1 MLERYTL
8 PEMGEVWSEEHKFET
23 WLRVEIAVC
32 EAQAEMGLIPKEAV
46 SVIREKAAFDVGR
59 IQEIE
64 EKVNHDVIA
73 FLTNVAE
80 NVGAEA
86 RYVHLGMTSSDVLD
100 TASALR
106 LQEAGD
112 IISRKIES
120 LKSLLAGK
128 ALQYRDRVMIG
139 RTHGMHSEPITLGLK
154 FAVYFYEMGRNIQRF
169 QRALDGISFGKI
181 SGAVGTFAF
190 LDPSIEEKT
199 CSLLGLKPAPIS
211 TQVLQRDRHA
221 EFLTTLAIIAGSLEK
236 IATEIR
242 NLQRTEIL
250 EVEEPFGKG
259 QKGSSAMPHKR
270 NPITCERIVGLARMV
285 RANAMVA
292 LENIALWHERDLTH
306 SSAERIIFPDT
317 TILIDYM
324 LEKTIAV
331 LENLTV
337 YPENMEANLNLL
349 NGLIFSQ
356 AVLLAL
362 VKKGMDREGA
372 YRIVQRNA
380 MAASRARENFKEK
393 ISGDKTIK
401 KLLTLEEIEDCF
413 DLKTHL
419 RNIDRIYERAGLGS
433 VNQRGG

>member
-154 FAVYFYEMGRNIQRF
+154 FAVYFHEMGRNIQRF

>member
-154 FAVYFYEMGRNIQRF
+154 FAVYFHEMGRNIQRF

-331 LENLTV
+331 LDNLTV